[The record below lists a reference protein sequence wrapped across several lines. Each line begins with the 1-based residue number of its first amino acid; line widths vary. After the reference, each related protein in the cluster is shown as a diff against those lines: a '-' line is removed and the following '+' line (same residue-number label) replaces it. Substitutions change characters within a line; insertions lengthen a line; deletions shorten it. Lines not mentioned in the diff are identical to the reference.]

1 MLVKNSDSQ
10 TSLPMAVIHTAELGP
25 RKWPFPQ
32 APQVNSL
39 VRCSQTAHQ
48 YVSLQTGKQK
58 YHVTIH
64 SPKNTNKIAAF
75 KPRPISILLSPCH
88 EMHQEIA
95 TAKNH
100 MCTVNPKKQTAS
112 KSTLNHSELHHTSQ
126 SFK

>member
-1 MLVKNSDSQ
+1 
-10 TSLPMAVIHTAELGP
+10 MAVIHTAELGP

-75 KPRPISILLSPCH
+75 KPRPISILLSLSLPRDAPGDSYS
-88 EMHQEIA
+88 Q
-95 TAKNH
+95 
-100 MCTVNPKKQTAS
+100 
-112 KSTLNHSELHHTSQ
+112 KSHVYSES
-126 SFK
+126 